1 MQLDRAGQVGDQIL
15 RISVGF
21 ANEGATLSGD
31 GEPFQERR
39 FVGVRE
45 VFERVEDVVV
55 NLGGFVGSVVV
66 VQEFGA
72 LHRRVEEVDAG
83 VRFAASDNGLV
94 TTAGFGQHRERFVEV
109 GGASRRSVRDVK
121 SQRVGQIAFVLR
133 LTAGDELTIN
143 VDSAAS

>member
-1 MQLDRAGQVGDQIL
+1 MQLDRAGQVGDQVF
-15 RISVGF
+15 RIPGGF
-21 ANEGATLSGD
+21 ANERAALGGD
-31 GEPFQERR
+31 REPFEERR

-45 VFERVEDVVV
+45 VFERVENVVV

-66 VQEFGA
+66 VKKFGA

-109 GGASRRSVRDVK
+109 GGATRWSVRDVK
-121 SQRVGQIAFVLR
+121 GQRVGQIAFVLR
-133 LTAGDELTIN
+133 LTAGDEATIN